1 MMMPSIYNNGLF
13 DEFFDGFFA
22 EPAKRAPEKRRYDLM
37 RTDIKELD
45 NAFELDIDMP
55 GCSKEDVK
63 AQILDGYLVVSAS
76 TNSEKEEK
84 DEKGKFIRRERYSG
98 SMSRRYYVGDQI
110 KQDDIKARFEDGILK
125 LTIPKEEPKKDTE
138 PTYITI
144 EG

>member
-76 TNSEKEEK
+76 TNSENEEK

>member
-22 EPAKRAPEKRRYDLM
+22 EPSRKAPEKRRFDLM
-37 RTDIKELD
+37 RTDIREVE

-76 TNSEKEEK
+76 TGSEREEK
-84 DEKGKFIRRERYSG
+84 DEQGKFLRRERYSG
-98 SMSRRYYVGDQI
+98 SMSRRYYVGDGIRQE
-110 KQDDIKARFEDGILK
+110 DIKARFEDGILK
-125 LTIPKEEPKKDTE
+125 LTIPKEEPKKE
-138 PTYITI
+138 PEPKYIAI

>member
-22 EPAKRAPEKRRYDLM
+22 EPSRKAPEKRRFDLM
-37 RTDIKELD
+37 RTDIREVE

-76 TNSEKEEK
+76 TSSEREEK
-84 DEKGKFIRRERYSG
+84 DEQGKFLRRERYSG
-98 SMSRRYYVGDQI
+98 SMSRRYYVGDGIRQE
-110 KQDDIKARFEDGILK
+110 DIKARFEDGILK
-125 LTIPKEEPKKDTE
+125 LTIPKEEPKKE
-138 PTYITI
+138 PEPKYIAI